1 MSDKLKGLFLE
12 EGANLT
18 QQGVQ
23 NLRTFTRGDL
33 TYSNVKWALRQLD
46 SSAGAERLLPGKA
59 GAGSMLAAASEDL
72 GS

>member
-1 MSDKLKGLFLE
+1 MSDKLKSLFLG

-23 NLRTFTRGDL
+23 NLRTLTRGDL
-33 TYSNVKWALRQLD
+33 TYSRAKWALRQLD

-59 GAGSMLAAASEDL
+59 LGRQHAGSS
-72 GS
+72 